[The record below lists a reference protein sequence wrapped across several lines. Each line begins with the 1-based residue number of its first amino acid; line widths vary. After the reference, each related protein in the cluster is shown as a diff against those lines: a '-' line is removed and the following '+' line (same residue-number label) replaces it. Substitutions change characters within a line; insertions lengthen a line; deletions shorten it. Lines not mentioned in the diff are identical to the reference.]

1 MNATTGNL
9 KERMMES
16 AGEALDAGMFWR
28 GNLAGALKR
37 RDYKGTFWGILA
49 LSLFLFFYVC
59 QHMQVVK
66 LSYEVQGLR
75 SQKQALT
82 NQYYYLKYR
91 MYDVDSLAK
100 VEAIARG
107 QLGMV
112 TPNTSQVVILR
123 DDAPMVPGW
132 LSWWTRSMGMGG
144 RP

>member
-1 MNATTGNL
+1 MQSMDTVNL
-9 KERMMES
+9 GMKK
-16 AGEALDAGMFWR
+16 AGEILDAGMFWR
-28 GNLAGALKR
+28 GNLAGAMKR

-49 LSLFLFFYVC
+49 LSLFLFLYVW

-66 LSYEVQGLR
+66 MAYEVQGLR

-82 NQYYYLKYR
+82 NQYYFLKYR

-100 VEAIARG
+100 VENIARN

-112 TPNTSQVVILR
+112 TPSTAQVVILS
-123 DDAPMVPGW
+123 DDTPLGPRW
-132 LSWWTRSMGMGG
+132 LAWWKRTMGKGD

>member
-1 MNATTGNL
+1 MQSTDTINL
-9 KERMMES
+9 GMKK
-16 AGEALDAGMFWR
+16 AGEILDAGMFWR
-28 GNLAGALKR
+28 GNLASALKR

-49 LSLFLFFYVC
+49 LSLFLFLYVW

-66 LSYEVQGLR
+66 MAYEVQGLR

-100 VEAIARG
+100 VENIARN

-112 TPNTSQVVILR
+112 TPSTAQVVILS
-123 DDAPMVPGW
+123 DDTPLAPRW
-132 LSWWTRSMGMGG
+132 LAWWKRTMGKGD